1 MALNGKLPM
10 ETACNWYKACRNAF
24 FFFSLEIVHYEVDR
38 LIVNKQLGVYE
49 VAVKA
54 A

>member
-1 MALNGKLPM
+1 MESFQWKLHAIGIKPVEM
-10 ETACNWYKACRNAF
+10 P